1 MTPQAT
7 KLAPSRADAEAAV
20 ARLRELSSEIRGA
33 AILHEDGAVLA
44 ATGAPERWAEP
55 ALALLAAADRA
66 AREPALQAHV
76 GTEDGEVFAVRER
89 GLAAIVVAE
98 RFSLASLMTWDL
110 RSVLRE
116 LARGELPRDHEEA
129 A

>member
-1 MTPQAT
+1 VTPQVT
-7 KLAPSRADAEAAV
+7 RSAPSRADAEAGV

-33 AILHEDGAVLA
+33 AILDEAGEVLA
-44 ATGAPERWAEP
+44 ATGPPERWAEP
-55 ALALLAAADRA
+55 ARALLAAADTA
-66 AREPALQAHV
+66 AREPVLQAHV

-89 GLAAIVVAE
+89 GLAAIAVAE

-116 LARGELPRDHEEA
+116 LARGELPRHEEEVA
-129 A
+129 